1 MKDFDKIIR
10 KDASTVLLMVVLFI
24 VYYFVLIAIGIA
36 LFAGAIWVTFRIP
49 NIILGAL
56 GASGFY
62 GVVVVILAFA
72 AMWWFCIQIGWFL
85 IKPLFLVQKSSR
97 EGLLEIKT
105 NDCQELFDMIKDVA
119 GATNNRMPKHVF
131 LSSEVNAYVSYNST
145 S

>member
-10 KDASTVLLMVVLFI
+10 KDATTVLLMVVLFI

-105 NDCQELFDMIKDVA
+105 NMFFYHLRLMLMCPIIQQVC
-119 GATNNRMPKHVF
+119 GQY
-131 LSSEVNAYVSYNST
+131 SSLQRKIWQSE
-145 S
+145 